1 MITYIYIDGFKSF
14 CNFEMYFSPYTV
26 IAGTNASGKSNL
38 FDAIRLL
45 SRLARGKNI
54 HAALRNWR
62 GDENEVFTLFTD
74 SEGNEIRTS
83 KITIKVD
90 MLVDKKQYDSWGEN
104 VDLETTRLRYEIELS
119 QDGDPEGNVS
129 ITHEALLPIYKK
141 DDIWAS
147 YYKLDKDS
155 NWLTIKGRQQRKAF
169 LYYDINDEKENN
181 WAEIYDASGKTREV
195 RIIKSDKSLL
205 SKFDDI
211 EYPHLSAARKEMAN
225 WHYMQF
231 NPSDLRLPSDTTFGA
246 NITPT
251 GRQLA
256 STVNHLKK
264 EDPYNLTIIN
274 RLVNEF
280 LPNFTSI
287 DVVPDEDN
295 KRLVL
300 KVKDRNGAEFSSL
313 LLSEGTLRIITLC
326 VLTVE
331 KDFNGLLCFEEPENG
346 IHPFRL
352 YAMAKLMHK
361 FATNF
366 KEPVHSLR
374 QVLVNSHSPLFV
386 ELSMETDKTYSSFN
400 MSRMV
405 THITKIKD
413 KRIKVEAT
421 RIVPILEEGQ
431 KPIGDI
437 SENEAKKASVTAK
450 EFLNYM
456 IGPNK
461 EENKL

>member
-1 MITYIYIDGFKSF
+1 
-14 CNFEMYFSPYTV
+14 MYFSPYTV

-45 SRLARGKNI
+45 SRLARGRNI

-74 SEGNEIRTS
+74 SEGNEIRTN

-90 MLVDKKQYDSWGEN
+90 MLVDKKQYDSWGEK

-119 QDGDPEGNVS
+119 QNEDSEGNVI
-129 ITHEALLPIYKK
+129 ITRETLSPIYKK

-147 YYKLDKDS
+147 YYKLDKNS
-155 NWLTIKGRQQRKAF
+155 NWLTSNKRPQRKAF
-169 LYYDINDEKENN
+169 LYYDTNGDREKN
-181 WAEIYDASGKTREV
+181 WAEIYDASGKTRK
-195 RIIKSDKSLL
+195 IKISQLDRSLL

-211 EYPHLSAARKEMAN
+211 DFPHLSAARREMAN
-225 WHYMQF
+225 WHYMEL
-231 NPSDLRLPSDTTFGA
+231 NPSDLRLPSDTTVGV

-256 STVNHLKK
+256 STIYHLKK
-264 EDPYNLTIIN
+264 ENPYNLTTIN

-326 VLTVE
+326 VLTVD

-352 YAMAKLMHK
+352 YAMANLMHK
-361 FATNF
+361 FATNLS
-366 KEPVHSLR
+366 ESDQCLR
-374 QVLVNSHSPLFV
+374 QVIVNSHSPLFV
-386 ELSMETDKTYSSFN
+386 ELSRETDKTYSSFN

-405 THITKIKD
+405 THITKIND
-413 KRIKVEAT
+413 KRVKVEAT
-421 RIVPILEEGQ
+421 RIIPILEEGQ
-431 KPIGDI
+431 KPIGNI
-437 SENEAKKASVTAK
+437 SENEVKKASVTAK

-456 IGPNK
+456 SGPNK
-461 EENKL
+461 EEK